1 MNKKLLPILITLT
14 LLLAACGPTAASST
28 PEATPNPDTVV
39 AEGHIK
45 PKADA
50 NLTFGARG
58 RVSEILVAE
67 GQKVSKGT
75 VLIRLDGLEQ
85 AHAALT
91 AAELALTTAQQDYD
105 TFLRTEGMSR
115 GQAMEAYQQAQ
126 LARTKAQLEWERVD
140 PNNLQDE
147 IDNLDTQLRDARERL
162 KDANDNLEDYLD
174 LKPENPS
181 RQNAEDRVRIAQID
195 YNIVVRKVED
205 FQRQI
210 DLPRAALDA
219 ALVAETE
226 AKRTY
231 ELSKDGPNPEKK
243 ALVEAQ
249 LNNAKA
255 QAAAAQEAVEN
266 FELTAPFDGIVTD
279 INTKLNELIGTEKY
293 AVQVADLSA
302 WYVETSDL
310 TELEVVKVREGQ
322 PVLIEADALPGLQ
335 FNGTVETVSQ
345 SYIMQGG
352 DVLYSVR
359 IKLTDNDPQMRWG
372 MTVQATFNR

>member
-1 MNKKLLPILITLT
+1 MKKTLLLIVTLT
-14 LLLAACGPTAASST
+14 LILTACGPTAAAPT
-28 PEATPNPDTVV
+28 LEATPNPDTVV

-58 RVSEILVAE
+58 RVSEILVTE
-67 GQKVSKGT
+67 GQKVAKGD

-85 AHAALT
+85 AHAAL
-91 AAELALTTAQQDYD
+91 AAAQLTLIAAQQDYD
-105 TFLRTEGMSR
+105 AFLRTANVSR
-115 GQAMEAYQQAQ
+115 GEALKAYQQMQ
-126 LARTKAQLEWERVD
+126 IERSKVQITWESVNT
-140 PNNLQDE
+140 NNLQDQ
-147 IDNLDTQLRDARERL
+147 IDNFDTELRDAKERL
-162 KDANDNLEDYLD
+162 KDANENLEDYID
-174 LKPENPS
+174 LKPDNNA
-181 RQNAEDRVRIAQID
+181 RQNAEDLVRIAQAD
-195 YNIVVRKVED
+195 YNIIVRKVED
-205 FQRQI
+205 LQRQI
-210 DLPRAALDA
+210 ALPRAALDA
-219 ALVAETE
+219 AIAAEDE

-249 LNNAKA
+249 LNSAKA
-255 QAAAAQEAVEN
+255 QAAAAQEAVAN

-322 PVLIEADALPGLQ
+322 PVVIEADALPGLTL
-335 FNGTVETVSQ
+335 NGKVETVSQ
-345 SYIMQGG
+345 SYTMQGG

-359 IKLTDNDPQMRWG
+359 IKLIDSDPQMRWG
-372 MTVQATFNR
+372 MTVQTTFNP